1 MRNALILGSG
11 RSGTSMVAG
20 ALAKAG
26 YFMGDS
32 LVPAREANP
41 KGFFEDVDINMINE
55 DLIAQIVPSRL
66 VVMGKEFF
74 RSRPLEGQRW
84 LASVPVGARIPCPRH
99 MVARMR
105 AVTRYEPFCF
115 KDPRFCYTL
124 PAWRSFLNNPAF
136 VCVFRDPASTA
147 LSIVKECK
155 EASYLHT
162 LAMTFRRA
170 LKVWRLM
177 YSHVLRI
184 HRHEGDWLFLH
195 YDQVLGRDGLHR
207 LQGFVEAPVDHAFP
221 DASLRRSVSL
231 HSVPRNIGRIYVEL
245 CKLAGYEQYS
255 ERQGQIRGYSLNT

>member
-1 MRNALILGSG
+1 MKNVFILGSG

-26 YFMGDS
+26 YFMGEN

-41 KGFFEDVDINMINE
+41 KGFFEDIEVNMINE
-55 DLIAQIVPSRL
+55 DLLAQVVPVRL

-74 RSRPLEGQRW
+74 RSRPLEGQMW
-84 LASVPVGARIPCPRH
+84 LACLPLETKVPCPPQLEERIR
-99 MVARMR
+99 V
-105 AVTRYEPFCF
+105 VTRSHAYCF

-124 PAWRSFLNNPAF
+124 PTWKPFLENTVF

-155 EASYLHT
+155 EATYLHT
-162 LAMTFRRA
+162 LAMTFGRA

-195 YDQVLGRDGLHR
+195 YDQIVGRDGLRR
-207 LQGFVEAPVDHAFP
+207 LGSFVEAPVDHTFP
-221 DASLRRSVSL
+221 EASLRRSVSIK
-231 HSVPRNIGRIYVEL
+231 SVPRKIWQIYVEL
-245 CKLAGYEQYS
+245 CELARYEQYR
-255 ERQGQIRGYSLNT
+255 ERQGQIRGHSLNS